1 MQAGPNAGNSTATV
15 RSQIAHRIILRKP
28 VMNRRNLAL
37 SALLLALSGTATAA
51 DSSPALQKCLDAANT
66 TAAMVGCNAQE
77 TKVQDKRLNSAYQ
90 TALQAQQG
98 PRKQQLQDVQRL
110 WIKYRDANCAFAG
123 SATGGSIDQ
132 VNGSGCVLDM
142 TQTRA
147 EELENL
153 VGP

>member
-1 MQAGPNAGNSTATV
+1 
-15 RSQIAHRIILRKP
+15 
-28 VMNRRNLAL
+28 MNRTTLAA
-37 SALLLALSGTATAA
+37 SALLLALSGTAAA
-51 DSSPALQKCLDAANT
+51 SSPALQKCLDNASNT
-66 TAAMVGCNAQE
+66 GAIVGCNAQE
-77 TKVQDKRLNSAYQ
+77 TKVQDKRLNSAYK

-98 PRKQQLQDVQRL
+98 PRRQQLQAVQRL

-132 VNGSGCVLDM
+132 INGSGCVLDM

>member
-1 MQAGPNAGNSTATV
+1 
-15 RSQIAHRIILRKP
+15 
-28 VMNRRNLAL
+28 MNRTTLAA
-37 SALLLALSGTATAA
+37 SALLLALSGTAAA
-51 DSSPALQKCLDAANT
+51 SSPALQKCLDNASN
-66 TAAMVGCNAQE
+66 TAAIVGCNAQE
-77 TKVQDKRLNSAYQ
+77 TKVQDKRLNSAYK

-98 PRKQQLQDVQRL
+98 PRRQQLQDVQRL

>member
-1 MQAGPNAGNSTATV
+1 M
-15 RSQIAHRIILRKP
+15 I
-28 VMNRRNLAL
+28 RRTLAI
-37 SALLLALSGTATAA
+37 SALLLASSGATMAA
-51 DSSPALQKCLDAANT
+51 DSSPALKKCMDGANT

-77 TKVQDKRLNSAYQ
+77 TKVQDKRLNSAYK

-98 PRKQQLQDVQRL
+98 PRRQQLQDVQRL

>member
-1 MQAGPNAGNSTATV
+1 MNSRT
-15 RSQIAHRIILRKP
+15 
-28 VMNRRNLAL
+28 LAI
-37 SALLLALSGTATAA
+37 SAILLASSGTTMAS
-51 DSSPALQKCLDAANT
+51 DSSPALQKCMDSANT

-77 TKVQDKRLNSAYQ
+77 TKVQDKRLNSAYK